1 RLWQKDHTLWS
12 KEPQPE
18 LTDRL
23 GWLELPETMA
33 QETGKLTAFAD
44 KAKADGIKHVVLLGM
59 GGSSLAPEVFQR
71 TFGNAPGYPE
81 LHVLDSTHP
90 AAVKAI
96 EQRIELAH
104 TLFLVSSKSGTTM
117 ETNSFFYY
125 FWDKLKRI
133 ENDPGRHFVAIT
145 DPGTALEKLAQDRHF
160 RATFSAPDDV
170 GGRYSALTVFGLV
183 PAALIGADVGDI
195 LTRAR
200 RMSAAGGANAP
211 DGNHQG

>member
-1 RLWQKDHTLWS
+1 
-12 KEPQPE
+12 
-18 LTDRL
+18 
-23 GWLELPETMA
+23 
-33 QETGKLTAFAD
+33 
-44 KAKADGIKHVVLLGM
+44 VVLLGM

-125 FWDKLKRI
+125 FWDKLKPS
-133 ENDPGRHFVAIT
+133 ENNPGGHFVAIT
-145 DPGTALEKLAQDRHF
+145 DPGTPLEKLAQERNF
-160 RATFSAPDDV
+160 RATFNAPADIGGPCSAI
-170 GGRYSALTVFGLV
+170 RVFCLV
-183 PAALIGADVGDI
+183 PAALIGVDFGAV
-195 LTRAR
+195 LARAR
-200 RMSAAGGANAP
+200 LSAAAFAGS
-211 DGNHQG
+211 